1 VIGEGH
7 NFLRT
12 MLRLATEG
20 ASPEVV
26 SDQVGRL
33 TFTDELARAA
43 RHLLTHRAS
52 YGTYHVSNGGPSQSW
67 ADIAREV
74 FTAAGRDAA
83 DVRETTTEEWT
94 AQGDR
99 LVAPR
104 PRHSTLDLSKLRATG
119 FEPAPADQ
127 ALREF
132 ISAAS
137 STRP

>member
-1 VIGEGH
+1 
-7 NFLRT
+7 
-12 MLRLATEG
+12 
-20 ASPEVV
+20 VV
-26 SDQVGRL
+26 NDQTGRL
-33 TFTDELARAA
+33 TFADELARAA

-52 YGTYHVSNGGPSQSW
+52 YGTYHVSNEGPTQSW

-74 FTAAGRDAA
+74 FTAAGRDPA

-94 AQGDR
+94 ATQGDR

-104 PRHSTLDLSKLRATG
+104 PRHSTLDLGKLRATG
-119 FEPAPADQ
+119 FEPAPAGQ

-132 ISAAS
+132 VSAAS